1 VQVCHE
7 WNTAV
12 HVADY
17 QGRPGRRPFTRTEL
31 QAFFGFADA
40 QVAAGRKGWMAA
52 FRDATLFK
60 VAQRRADARAAFPE
74 TGNRTAKNSNS
85 AMVSSAAP
93 IRANARSGIV
103 RGASIVP
110 ISTAADRAI
119 PAAARASTRGSS
131 ARTSVVT
138 SRAISAASL

>member
-60 VAQRRADARAAFPE
+60 VTYAWGFFSRVHSPC
-74 TGNRTAKNSNS
+74 S
-85 AMVSSAAP
+85 
-93 IRANARSGIV
+93 
-103 RGASIVP
+103 
-110 ISTAADRAI
+110 
-119 PAAARASTRGSS
+119 
-131 ARTSVVT
+131 SVV
-138 SRAISAASL
+138 L